1 MDSFATL
8 SSFIVKSASLPPAIE
23 ANSSLI
29 PEAYEEEVEHEMADF
44 ERRGGGGNCYCVIA

>member
-8 SSFIVKSASLPPAIE
+8 SLIVKHAPELYAME

-29 PEAYEEEVEHEMADF
+29 TKSCEEAVEQEMADF
-44 ERRGGGGNCYCVIA
+44 ERQGGGGNCYCVIG